1 VQLDSVSLGAIV
13 SAISAQTTYAQFL
26 AYMQDFNLSL
36 FKMLFGSDR
45 YNSSSFTTLRNLIP
59 AAGKDVLT
67 GVTGVYTDADSGWQT
82 ANSLAEQVTGG
93 QYNVASPGQCSLNTI
108 NLQNATTQN
117 SIAGKIGTGTGGG
130 SAQGILADTKAL
142 VNGCIDHIGLLAH
155 FRVKEQP
162 KPLSDVVDTDVPWN
176 MMDYTLAGMKSVDGN
191 LQLTVV
197 GPTGA
202 DGLGAIA
209 STLATVDSTQVL
221 QISGPGASNS
231 WDTDLGIIATGVGVL
246 SSPASGTLVKEAQL
260 TAAATAAIATNTAT
274 TGTIV
279 TAIQA
284 AIGTSVGDTLLET
297 TGLTAGILADSL
309 SVGSDAIQVVV
320 VTSNEEQCSSCD
332 EALEDRD
339 GETGYPGDT

>member
-1 VQLDSVSLGAIV
+1 
-13 SAISAQTTYAQFL
+13 
-26 AYMQDFNLSL
+26 
-36 FKMLFGSDR
+36 
-45 YNSSSFTTLRNLIP
+45 
-59 AAGKDVLT
+59 
-67 GVTGVYTDADSGWQT
+67 
-82 ANSLAEQVTGG
+82 LAEQVTGG

-231 WDTDLGIIATGVGVL
+231 WDTDLGIIATGVGTL

-320 VTSNEEQCSSCD
+320 VTSNEEQCLDCD
-332 EALEDRD
+332 NACEFRD